1 MKLIDLSLN
10 LNLSI
15 LKNKGILK
23 LRLLEDAEEEEVK
36 KIKELLNNG
45 IEIYKRMIFED
56 IDSNNYDTEKSTYD
70 STESNIMIFQSFTGK
85 EKSKNQY
92 KQQTIDNKLGYADYT
107 ECITDNAENKL
118 FIVLNIPTEIANVN
132 LGEASSYS
140 VLIKAYDI
148 TKETNVDIT
157 KCENIMI
164 HFPLP
169 NNINLINYS
178 NFKKNNIDIYN
189 PEDDAFKKI
198 CYTNTKLKEDYPFN
212 YRKTKIYSQK
222 KFEGL
227 NDVCSYKEIDVENK
241 MVIMKCKYSENGFG
255 YKYADNKL
263 KEEKTNNVPL
273 KCFSSLIKSFKKLNK
288 GATIIGLLLFSM
300 FFSLIA
306 SKCCCCKEKEDKV
319 IPKNDIESQNNNIDS
334 IEEIKE
340 ENNDA
345 DQIYIHKK
353 YEDIEKG
360 KKKNKKKK
368 NNNID
373 RSDTNQSLKKENKK
387 KDNKISFCSIFCQT
401 FLKSHP

>member
-1 MKLIDLSLN
+1 MNSLIDTFLETTNVDDQIQNIDLSDNANYQLVEELTKYFSNPTLVANVEKETQKQIIHSVDTIIMRVVDGLTTAKDSHVMKLIDLSLN

-23 LRLLEDAEEEEVK
+23 LRLLEDSEEEEVK

-56 IDSNNYDTEKSTYD
+56 IKLNNYDTEKSTYD

-169 NNINLINYS
+169 NNIDLINYS
-178 NFKKNNIDIYN
+178 NFKKNNVDIYN
-189 PEDDAFKKI
+189 PEDDVFKKI
-198 CYTNTKLKEDYPFN
+198 YYSNTKLKEDYPFN

-227 NDVCSYKEIDVENK
+227 NNVCSYKEIDVENK

-255 YKYADNKL
+255 YKYTDNKL
-263 KEEKTNNVPL
+263 KEEKTNNIPL
-273 KCFSSLIKSFKKLNK
+273 KCFSYL
-288 GATIIGLLLFSM
+288 
-300 FFSLIA
+300 
-306 SKCCCCKEKEDKV
+306 V
-319 IPKNDIESQNNNIDS
+319 
-334 IEEIKE
+334 
-340 ENNDA
+340 
-345 DQIYIHKK
+345 
-353 YEDIEKG
+353 
-360 KKKNKKKK
+360 
-368 NNNID
+368 
-373 RSDTNQSLKKENKK
+373 
-387 KDNKISFCSIFCQT
+387 
-401 FLKSHP
+401 FLAIRD

>member
-23 LRLLEDAEEEEVK
+23 LRLLEDSEEEEVK

-56 IDSNNYDTEKSTYD
+56 INSNNYDTEKSTYD

-85 EKSKNQY
+85 EKSKKEY
-92 KQQTIDNKLGYADYT
+92 KQQTINNKLGYADYT
-107 ECITDNAENKL
+107 ECITDNNAENKL
-118 FIVLNIPTEIANVN
+118 YIVLNIPTEIANIVLNIPTEIANVN

-189 PEDDAFKKI
+189 PEDVLILKKI
-198 CYTNTKLKEDYPFN
+198 IL
-212 YRKTKIYSQK
+212 
-222 KFEGL
+222 
-227 NDVCSYKEIDVENK
+227 
-241 MVIMKCKYSENGFG
+241 
-255 YKYADNKL
+255 
-263 KEEKTNNVPL
+263 
-273 KCFSSLIKSFKKLNK
+273 
-288 GATIIGLLLFSM
+288 
-300 FFSLIA
+300 
-306 SKCCCCKEKEDKV
+306 
-319 IPKNDIESQNNNIDS
+319 
-334 IEEIKE
+334 
-340 ENNDA
+340 
-345 DQIYIHKK
+345 IYIILKMMLLKK
-353 YEDIEKG
+353 YVILIQ
-360 KKKNKKKK
+360 N
-368 NNNID
+368 
-373 RSDTNQSLKKENKK
+373 
-387 KDNKISFCSIFCQT
+387 
-401 FLKSHP
+401 